1 MQIQRFELFSLNSLV
16 QAMSCFLSTVYCKLP
31 QAVQMIYDFYVHLRE
46 ACSSEKNDFKAFQP
60 LLNVRRI
67 FLPQAGCVHV
77 SHPSPHPSPHQQSDV
92 KVIILLYS
100 SEKKAYVG
108 FVPIDQL
115 SFVNKIKSVIQNARK
130 CQVRTATCHV

>member
-1 MQIQRFELFSLNSLV
+1 MGKLCHFLLSIICLLIQ
-16 QAMSCFLSTVYCKLP
+16 
-31 QAVQMIYDFYVHLRE
+31 
-46 ACSSEKNDFKAFQP
+46 
-60 LLNVRRI
+60 NVN
-67 FLPQAGCVHV
+67 FVQAGCVHV

-130 CQVRTATCHV
+130 TQVGKLHAMEARVNWQ